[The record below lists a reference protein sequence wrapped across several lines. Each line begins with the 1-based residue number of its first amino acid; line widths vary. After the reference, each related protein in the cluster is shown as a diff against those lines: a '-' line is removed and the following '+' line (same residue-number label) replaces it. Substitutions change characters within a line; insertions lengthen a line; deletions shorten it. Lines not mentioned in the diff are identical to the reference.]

1 MSAIKCDVC
10 LSGDVLPADSL
21 DPDSVWRCTRCGHSV
36 SVDFVESLVDSIEE
50 ELDSIA
56 NNGDFDKYLE
66 VSTYLIDI
74 IGTKVGLKI
83 F

>member
-74 IGTKVGLKI
+74 IGTKVRV
-83 F
+83 